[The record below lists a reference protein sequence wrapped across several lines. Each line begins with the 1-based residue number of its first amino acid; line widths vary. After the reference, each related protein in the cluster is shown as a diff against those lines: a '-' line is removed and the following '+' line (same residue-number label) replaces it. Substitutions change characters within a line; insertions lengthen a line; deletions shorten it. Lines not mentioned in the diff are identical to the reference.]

1 MKKLTLCILA
11 IAMTL
16 LAVTGC
22 GSKSSEST
30 PTPTPTPTPTA
41 TAKPTPTPAP
51 TPNLDELYNTDK
63 AAYYQKAI
71 EQVAKD
77 NSTEVNKC
85 EYIPETVLRVELYA
99 PAMPTKKM
107 KLNNAKITLARLLEV
122 IGPKLDVPLNID
134 VFSEK
139 DGVQTV
145 VVSADFEPVTVNA
158 HAFTEADFSNI
169 SAYTTYW
176 YVRPE
181 LQEYD

>member
-85 EYIPETVLRVELYA
+85 EYTPESVLRVELYA
-99 PAMPTKKM
+99 PMMPTKKM
-107 KLNNAKITLARLLEV
+107 KLNNAKITLARVLKV
-122 IGPKLDVPLNID
+122 IGPKLDVPMDID
-134 VFSEK
+134 VFSNE
-139 DGVQTV
+139 DGVETIV
-145 VVSADFEPVTVNA
+145 VAAEFEPVTVNA

-169 SAYTTYW
+169 SAYTSYW

-181 LQEYD
+181 LREYD